1 MQPTIEVEQKSEV
14 RIETERAKSASAQ
27 IWKKI
32 EPFVYLFPAFLIFIV
47 FVYYP
52 FFKTIYLSF
61 HLTNIVGKAVEF
73 VGFDNYKELFESPEF
88 MNSLLLTFKYVIFT
102 VIPAIV
108 GGFALAL
115 LAQKKAKG
123 SSVLRVLYAMPMA
136 VSISCAS
143 VIWMLLY
150 HPTIGLINYLIG
162 QQIGWLSDPSW
173 ALLSIAIVTA
183 WMHLG
188 FNFILLL
195 AALNGVPKEFYES
208 AAIDG
213 AGYFQTLFKITLPII
228 TPTLFFVFVVN
239 IIDVFQAFGQVNIMT
254 QGGPANSTN
263 VLVYTIYQQAFLNN
277 RFSLASASSIIL
289 FVIMLVV
296 TLIQFRYEKKW
307 VHYQ

>member
-1 MQPTIEVEQKSEV
+1 MQPAMEAEQKSEV
-14 RIETERAKSASAQ
+14 HIHTEKVKAMDMH
-27 IWKKI
+27 IWKRI
-32 EPFVYLFPAFLIFIV
+32 EPFVYLFPAILIFIV

-52 FFKTIYLSF
+52 FLKTIYLSF
-61 HLTNIVGKAVEF
+61 HVTNLVGKAVGF
-73 VGFDNYKELFESPEF
+73 VGFDNYKELFTSPEF
-88 MNSLLLTFKYVIFT
+88 LNSLVVTCKYVIFT
-102 VIPAIV
+102 VIPAIL
-108 GGFALAL
+108 GGFVLAL
-115 LAQKKAKG
+115 LTQKKAKG
-123 SSVLRVLYAMPMA
+123 VSILRVLYAMPMA

-150 HPTIGLINYLIG
+150 HPTIGLINYVIG

-173 ALLSIAIVTA
+173 ALLAIAIVTA
-183 WMHLG
+183 WMHVG

-195 AALNGVPKEFYES
+195 AGLNSIPKEYYES

-213 AGYFQTLFKITLPII
+213 AGYFQTLFKITIPILS
-228 TPTLFFVFVVN
+228 PTLFFVIVVN

-254 QGGPANSTN
+254 QGGPANATN
-263 VLVYTIYQQAFLNN
+263 VLVYTLYQQAFLNN

-289 FVIMLVV
+289 FVMMLVV